1 MIQKGVFCSFSAELG
16 VMSLA
21 FEMIALIWGRDV
33 FIELALS
40 LPLLFKKIGR
50 QLNKKSVDYVII

>member
-1 MIQKGVFCSFSAELG
+1 MIQKGVFSSSSAELG

-21 FEMIALIWGRDV
+21 FEMIELIWGRDV

-50 QLNKKSVDYVII
+50 QLNKKVS